1 MESLATKEGA
11 DVIDRKKVKGKTIV
25 AMDGV
30 AGTMEGIEKGLI
42 AATIAQKPFTMAFY
56 GLKVLDDLHHH
67 QPESLDHFWVQDA
80 QAPIPTF
87 IDTGATLIDKNNLA
101 SFRRAS
107 DAARSGN
114 YRAC

>member
-25 AMDGV
+25 AMDAV
-30 AGTMEGIEKGLI
+30 AGTMEGIDKGLI

-56 GLKVLDDLHHH
+56 GLKILDDLHHH
-67 QPESLDHFWVQDA
+67 RPESLDRFWAQDA

-87 IDTGATLIDKNNLA
+87 VDTGATLIDKNNIA
-101 SFRRAS
+101 SFRRARQEAR
-107 DAARSGN
+107 AAK
-114 YRAC
+114 

>member
-56 GLKVLDDLHHH
+56 GLKILDDLHHH
-67 QPESLDHFWVQDA
+67 QPESLERFWQQEA
-80 QAPIPTF
+80 QAPIPTLV
-87 IDTGATLIDKNNLA
+87 DTGATLGGKNNLGRF
-101 SFRRAS
+101 SRA
-107 DAARSGN
+107 AGATPAGN
-114 YRAC
+114 